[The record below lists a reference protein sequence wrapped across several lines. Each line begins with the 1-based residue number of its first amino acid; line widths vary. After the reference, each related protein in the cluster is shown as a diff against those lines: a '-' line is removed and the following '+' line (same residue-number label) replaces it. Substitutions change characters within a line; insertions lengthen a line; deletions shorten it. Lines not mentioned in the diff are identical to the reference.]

1 MSCWCPASWTACPR
15 CVAPAA
21 ANVFSFAAPVVWHQS
36 AASGG
41 LFYPCDLRCASVPS
55 GSHAAVQVVCPGSLL
70 LALNFLKQVN
80 NAYFRIG
87 FNSLGA
93 YGTINHLH
101 FQVRFWAS
109 HAVLAVDLQ
118 ALAQVA
124 ALESACQL
132 VSNHAAVLRQH
143 TWLDPN
149 AHHWQD

>member
-1 MSCWCPASWTACPR
+1 MCCWCPALWTACPR

-21 ANVFSFAAPVVWHQS
+21 AHVLIFAAPVIWHQS

-41 LFYPCDLRCASVPS
+41 LFYQCYLRCAPVPS

-101 FQVRFWAS
+101 FQVCFGALPP
-109 HAVLAVDLQ
+109 VLEVALQ
-118 ALAQVA
+118 AVAQVA
-124 ALESACQL
+124 ENGPACQL
-132 VSNHAAVLRQH
+132 ISNRAAPLRQH
-143 TWLDPN
+143 TRVDPD